1 MFTNDKLTEL
11 NDTISRV
18 TKLTD
23 SFAKFPQAIK
33 IPLRLEEEILSDSSA
48 TDAILGSTFNATFDA
63 TSASHNGK
71 MAVAYNLQISTLLN
85 VITAISEAIFVI
97 NSAGVIEMIN
107 PLGAK
112 LFGAPAEML
121 IGQTWTDYL
130 QSPFKDEYQ
139 SLFSLWNSAS
149 DEANKVT
156 QFNHGPKEIIINR
169 ADSTLLE
176 ADLSLS
182 CLPSIQIGS
191 EPLFIGIMHNLTTH
205 KAEYNKLRHLAH
217 TDKLTGLANRH
228 AFDDALQTNWN
239 DSINHDQPLCLIII
253 DVDYFKMFNDQY
265 GHVNGDKCLQKIAQV
280 LAEVLPSNNAMAAR
294 YGGEEF
300 VVILPNSNPLTAEY
314 IAKNIQRRIN
324 QLSFT
329 DIGLPAQTKISVS
342 QGIACERSGQ
352 YRTPTALVCAADT
365 ALYRAKSTGR
375 NRINMSS

>member
-23 SFAKFPQAIK
+23 SLSKYPNAVK
-33 IPLRLEEEILSDSSA
+33 IPLRVEAETLADSS
-48 TDAILGSTFNATFDA
+48 STAVMFDATFDA
-63 TSASHNGK
+63 TSANQNGK
-71 MAVAYNLQISTLLN
+71 MAVVDNLQIRTLLN
-85 VITAISEAIFVI
+85 VINAISEAIFVI

-139 SLFSLWNSAS
+139 SLFDLWNNAS
-149 DEANKVT
+149 DQSNKVT

-191 EPLFIGIMHNLTTH
+191 EPLFIGIMHNLTSH

-253 DVDYFKMFNDQY
+253 DVDYFKIFNDQF

-280 LAEVLPSNNAMAAR
+280 LADVLPSNNAMAAR

-324 QLSFT
+324 QLTFT

>member
-23 SFAKFPQAIK
+23 SLSKYPNAVK
-33 IPLRLEEEILSDSSA
+33 IPLRVEAETLADSS
-48 TDAILGSTFNATFDA
+48 STAVMFDATFDA
-63 TSASHNGK
+63 TSANQNGK
-71 MAVAYNLQISTLLN
+71 MAVVDNLQIRTLLN
-85 VITAISEAIFVI
+85 VINAISEAIFVI

-139 SLFSLWNSAS
+139 SLFDLWNNAS
-149 DEANKVT
+149 DQSNKVT

-182 CLPSIQIGS
+182 CLPSMQIGS
-191 EPLFIGIMHNLTTH
+191 KPLFIGIMHNLTSH

-253 DVDYFKMFNDQY
+253 DVDYFKIFNDQF

-324 QLSFT
+324 QLTFT

>member
-18 TKLTD
+18 TKLTN
-23 SFAKFPQAIK
+23 SFAKFPSAVK
-33 IPLRLEEEILSDSSA
+33 IPLRVEAETLADSS
-48 TDAILGSTFNATFDA
+48 STAVMFDATFDA
-63 TSASHNGK
+63 TSANQNGK
-71 MAVAYNLQISTLLN
+71 MAVVDNLQIRTLLN
-85 VITAISEAIFVI
+85 VINAISEAIFVI

-139 SLFSLWNSAS
+139 SLFDLWNNAS
-149 DEANKVT
+149 DQSNKVT

-191 EPLFIGIMHNLTTH
+191 EPLFIGIMHNLTSH

>member
-23 SFAKFPQAIK
+23 SLSKYPNAVK
-33 IPLRLEEEILSDSSA
+33 IPLRVEAETLADSS
-48 TDAILGSTFNATFDA
+48 STAVMFDATFDA
-63 TSASHNGK
+63 TSANQNGK
-71 MAVAYNLQISTLLN
+71 MAVVDNLQIRTLLN
-85 VITAISEAIFVI
+85 VINAISEAIFVI
-97 NSAGVIEMIN
+97 NSVGVIEMIN

-139 SLFSLWNSAS
+139 SLFDLWNNAS
-149 DEANKVT
+149 DQSNKVT

-191 EPLFIGIMHNLTTH
+191 EPLFIGIMHNLTSH

-253 DVDYFKMFNDQY
+253 DVDYFKIFNDQF

-280 LAEVLPSNNAMAAR
+280 LADVLPSNNAMAAR

-324 QLSFT
+324 QLTFT

>member
-23 SFAKFPQAIK
+23 SLSKYPNAVK
-33 IPLRLEEEILSDSSA
+33 IPLRVEAETLADSSSTAVMFDA
-48 TDAILGSTFNATFDA
+48 TLDA
-63 TSASHNGK
+63 TSANQNGK
-71 MAVAYNLQISTLLN
+71 MAVVDNLQIRTLLN
-85 VITAISEAIFVI
+85 VINAISEAIFVI

-139 SLFSLWNSAS
+139 SLFDLWNNAS
-149 DEANKVT
+149 DQSNKVT

-191 EPLFIGIMHNLTTH
+191 EPLFIGIMHNLTSH

-253 DVDYFKMFNDQY
+253 DVDYFKIFNDQF

-280 LAEVLPSNNAMAAR
+280 LADVLPSNNAMAAR

-324 QLSFT
+324 QLTFT

>member
-23 SFAKFPQAIK
+23 SLSKYPNAVK
-33 IPLRLEEEILSDSSA
+33 IPLRVEAETLADSSSTA
-48 TDAILGSTFNATFDA
+48 VMFDANFDA
-63 TSASHNGK
+63 TSANQNGK
-71 MAVAYNLQISTLLN
+71 MAVVDNLQIRTLLN
-85 VITAISEAIFVI
+85 VINAISEAIFVI

-139 SLFSLWNSAS
+139 SLFDLWNNAS
-149 DEANKVT
+149 DQSNKVT

-191 EPLFIGIMHNLTTH
+191 EPLFIGIMHNLTSH

>member
-23 SFAKFPQAIK
+23 SLSKYPNAVK
-33 IPLRLEEEILSDSSA
+33 IPMRVEAETLADSS
-48 TDAILGSTFNATFDA
+48 STAVMFDATFDA
-63 TSASHNGK
+63 TSANQNGK
-71 MAVAYNLQISTLLN
+71 MAVVDNLQIRTLLN
-85 VITAISEAIFVI
+85 VINAISEAIFVI

-139 SLFSLWNSAS
+139 SLFDLWNNAS
-149 DEANKVT
+149 DQSNKVT

-191 EPLFIGIMHNLTTH
+191 EPLFIGIMHNLTSH

-253 DVDYFKMFNDQY
+253 DVDYFKIFNDQF

-280 LAEVLPSNNAMAAR
+280 LADVLPSNNAMAAR

-324 QLSFT
+324 QLTFT

-365 ALYRAKSTGR
+365 ALYRAKSSGR

>member
-18 TKLTD
+18 TKLTG
-23 SFAKFPQAIK
+23 SFAKSPASGK
-33 IPLRLEEEILSDSSA
+33 TVSSQTMVNQLTTNTESPNQESNLA
-48 TDAILGSTFNATFDA
+48 MTDN
-63 TSASHNGK
+63 
-71 MAVAYNLQISTLLN
+71 VQIRTLLN
-85 VITAISEAIFVI
+85 VITAISEAIFVV
-97 NSAGVIEMIN
+97 NSNGIIEMIN

-139 SLFSLWNSAS
+139 SLFSLWNGA
-149 DEANKVT
+149 ANHT
-156 QFNHGPKEIIINR
+156 RIDTPFNHGPKEIIINR

-182 CLPSIQIGS
+182 YLPSIQIGS
-191 EPLFIGIMHNLTTH
+191 EPLFIGIMHNLTSH
-205 KAEYNKLRHLAH
+205 KAEYNKLRRLAH

-228 AFDDALQTNWN
+228 AFDDALQTHWN

-253 DVDYFKMFNDQY
+253 DVDYFKIFNDQY
-265 GHVNGDKCLQKIAQV
+265 GHVNGDKCLQKIAKV
-280 LAEVLPSNNAMAAR
+280 LAEALPSNNAMAAR

-300 VVILPNSNPLTAEY
+300 VIILPNSNPLTAEY
-314 IAKNIQRRIN
+314 VAKNIQNRIN

-329 DIGLPAQTKISVS
+329 DIGLPAQTHISVS

-352 YRTPTALVCAADT
+352 YRTPTALMCAADT

-375 NRINMSS
+375 NRINIGS

>member
-23 SFAKFPQAIK
+23 SLSKYPNAVK
-33 IPLRLEEEILSDSSA
+33 IPLRVEAETLADSS
-48 TDAILGSTFNATFDA
+48 STAVMFDTTFDA
-63 TSASHNGK
+63 TSANQNGK
-71 MAVAYNLQISTLLN
+71 MAVVDNLQIRTLLN
-85 VITAISEAIFVI
+85 VINAISEAIFVI

-139 SLFSLWNSAS
+139 SLFDLWNNAS
-149 DEANKVT
+149 DQSNKVT

-191 EPLFIGIMHNLTTH
+191 EPLFIGIMHNLTSH

-253 DVDYFKMFNDQY
+253 DVDYFKIFNDQF

-280 LAEVLPSNNAMAAR
+280 LADVLPSNNAMAAR

-324 QLSFT
+324 QLTFT

>member
-23 SFAKFPQAIK
+23 SLSKYPNAVK
-33 IPLRLEEEILSDSSA
+33 IPLRVEAETLADSS
-48 TDAILGSTFNATFDA
+48 STAVMFDA
-63 TSASHNGK
+63 TSANQNGK
-71 MAVAYNLQISTLLN
+71 MAVVDNLQIRTLLN
-85 VITAISEAIFVI
+85 VINAISEAIFVI

-139 SLFSLWNSAS
+139 SLFDLWNNAS
-149 DEANKVT
+149 DQNNKVT

-191 EPLFIGIMHNLTTH
+191 EPLFIGIMHNLTSH

-253 DVDYFKMFNDQY
+253 DVDYFKIFNDQF

-280 LAEVLPSNNAMAAR
+280 LADVLPSNNAMAAR

-300 VVILPNSNPLTAEY
+300 VVVLPNSNPLTAEY

-324 QLSFT
+324 QLTFT

>member
-23 SFAKFPQAIK
+23 SLSKYPNAVK
-33 IPLRLEEEILSDSSA
+33 IPLRVEAETLADSS
-48 TDAILGSTFNATFDA
+48 STAVMFDATFDA
-63 TSASHNGK
+63 TSANQNGK
-71 MAVAYNLQISTLLN
+71 MAVVDNLQIRTLLN
-85 VITAISEAIFVI
+85 VINAISEAIFVI

-139 SLFSLWNSAS
+139 SLFDLWNNAS
-149 DEANKVT
+149 DQSNKVT

-191 EPLFIGIMHNLTTH
+191 EPLFIGIMHNLTSP

-253 DVDYFKMFNDQY
+253 DVDYFKIFNDQF

-280 LAEVLPSNNAMAAR
+280 LADVLPSNNAMAAR

-324 QLSFT
+324 QLTFT

>member
-23 SFAKFPQAIK
+23 SLSKYPNAVK
-33 IPLRLEEEILSDSSA
+33 IPLRVEAETLADSS
-48 TDAILGSTFNATFDA
+48 STAVMFDATFDA
-63 TSASHNGK
+63 TSANQNGK
-71 MAVAYNLQISTLLN
+71 MAVVDNLQIRTLLN
-85 VITAISEAIFVI
+85 VINAISEAIFVI

-139 SLFSLWNSAS
+139 SLFDLWNSAS
-149 DEANKVT
+149 DQSNKVT

-191 EPLFIGIMHNLTTH
+191 EPLFIGIMHNLTSH

-228 AFDDALQTNWN
+228 AFDDALQANWN

-253 DVDYFKMFNDQY
+253 DVDYFKIFNDQF

-280 LAEVLPSNNAMAAR
+280 LADVLPSNNAMAAR

-324 QLSFT
+324 QLTFT

-342 QGIACERSGQ
+342 QGITCERSGQ

>member
-23 SFAKFPQAIK
+23 SSSKYPNAVK
-33 IPLRLEEEILSDSSA
+33 IPLRVEAETLADSS
-48 TDAILGSTFNATFDA
+48 STAVMFDATFDA
-63 TSASHNGK
+63 TSANQNGK
-71 MAVAYNLQISTLLN
+71 MAVVDNLQIRTLLN
-85 VITAISEAIFVI
+85 VINAISEAIFVI

-139 SLFSLWNSAS
+139 SLFDLWNNAS
-149 DEANKVT
+149 DQSNKVT

-191 EPLFIGIMHNLTTH
+191 EPLFIGIMHNLTSH

-253 DVDYFKMFNDQY
+253 DVDYFKIFNDQF

-280 LAEVLPSNNAMAAR
+280 LADVLPSNNAMAAR

-324 QLSFT
+324 QLTFT

>member
-23 SFAKFPQAIK
+23 SLSKYPNAVK
-33 IPLRLEEEILSDSSA
+33 IPLRVEAETLADSS
-48 TDAILGSTFNATFDA
+48 STAVMFDATFDA
-63 TSASHNGK
+63 TSANQNGK
-71 MAVAYNLQISTLLN
+71 MAVVDNLQIRTLLN
-85 VITAISEAIFVI
+85 VINAISEAIFVI

-139 SLFSLWNSAS
+139 SLFDLWNNAS
-149 DEANKVT
+149 DQSNKVT

-191 EPLFIGIMHNLTTH
+191 EPLFIGIMHNLTSH

>member
-23 SFAKFPQAIK
+23 SLSKYPNAVK
-33 IPLRLEEEILSDSSA
+33 IPLRVEAETLADSS
-48 TDAILGSTFNATFDA
+48 STAVMFDATFDA
-63 TSASHNGK
+63 TSANQNGK
-71 MAVAYNLQISTLLN
+71 MAVVDNLQIRTLLN
-85 VITAISEAIFVI
+85 VINAISEAIFVI

-139 SLFSLWNSAS
+139 SLFDLWNNAS
-149 DEANKVT
+149 DQSNKVT

-191 EPLFIGIMHNLTTH
+191 EPLFIGIMHNLTSH

-253 DVDYFKMFNDQY
+253 DVDYFKIFNDQF

-280 LAEVLPSNNAMAAR
+280 LADVLPSNNAMAAR
-294 YGGEEF
+294 YGGEAF

-324 QLSFT
+324 QLTFT

>member
-11 NDTISRV
+11 NNTISRV
-18 TKLTD
+18 TKLTN
-23 SFAKFPQAIK
+23 SFAKFPGGTKKQILNNVQ
-33 IPLRLEEEILSDSSA
+33 IHENTMLENMA
-48 TDAILGSTFNATFDA
+48 TADN
-63 TSASHNGK
+63 NGQ
-71 MAVAYNLQISTLLN
+71 MTAAENVQITTLLN
-85 VITAISEAIFVI
+85 VIGAISEAIFVI

-107 PLGAK
+107 PLAAK
-112 LFGAPAEML
+112 LFGAPNEML

-139 SLFSLWNSAS
+139 SLFEVWNKAS
-149 DEANKVT
+149 ETNKQT
-156 QFNHGPKEIIINR
+156 APFNHGPKEIIINR

-182 CLPSIQIGS
+182 CLPSMKLGS
-191 EPLFIGIMHNLTTH
+191 EPLFIGIMHNLTSH

-228 AFDDALQTNWN
+228 AFDDALQNNWN

-253 DVDYFKMFNDQY
+253 DVDYFKIFNDQF
-265 GHVNGDKCLQKIAQV
+265 GHINGDKCLQKIAQV
-280 LAEVLPSNNAMAAR
+280 LLDALPSNNAMASR

-314 IAKNIQRRIN
+314 IAKQIQARIN

-329 DIGLPAQTKISVS
+329 DLGLPAQTKISVS

-365 ALYRAKSTGR
+365 ALYRAKSSGR
-375 NRINMSS
+375 NRINISG

>member
-1 MFTNDKLTEL
+1 MFTNDKLTAL
-11 NDTISRV
+11 NNTISRV
-18 TKLTD
+18 TTLTD
-23 SFAKFPQAIK
+23 SFAKSPRALK
-33 IPLRLEEEILSDSSA
+33 RPLRPKAETQ
-48 TDAILGSTFNATFDA
+48 TDVQPIEDA
-63 TSASHNGK
+63 APSHNSP
-71 MAVAYNLQISTLLN
+71 MASVDNLQIRTLFN
-85 VITAISEAIFVI
+85 VVTAISEAIFVI

-107 PLGAK
+107 PLACK

-130 QSPFKDEYQ
+130 QSPFKDEYR
-139 SLFSLWNSAS
+139 SLFDVWNKAS
-149 DEANKVT
+149 TSNKQT
-156 QFNHGPKEIIINR
+156 TPFNHGPKEIIINR

-182 CLPSIQIGS
+182 CLPSIQIGD
-191 EPLFIGIMHNLTTH
+191 EPLFIGIMHNLTSH
-205 KAEYNKLRHLAH
+205 KAQYNKLRHLAH

-253 DVDYFKMFNDQY
+253 DVDYFKIFNDQF

-300 VVILPNSNPLTAEY
+300 VIILPNSNPLTAEY
-314 IAKNIQRRIN
+314 IANNIQRRIN
-324 QLSFT
+324 QLTFT
-329 DIGLPAQTKISVS
+329 DIGLPAQTEISVS

>member
-23 SFAKFPQAIK
+23 SLSKYPNAVK
-33 IPLRLEEEILSDSSA
+33 IPLRVEAETLADSS
-48 TDAILGSTFNATFDA
+48 STAVMFDATFDA
-63 TSASHNGK
+63 TSANQNGK
-71 MAVAYNLQISTLLN
+71 MAVVDNLQIRTLLN
-85 VITAISEAIFVI
+85 VINAISEAIFVI

-139 SLFSLWNSAS
+139 SLFDLWNNAS
-149 DEANKVT
+149 DQSNKVT

-191 EPLFIGIMHNLTTH
+191 EPLFIGIMHNLTSH

-253 DVDYFKMFNDQY
+253 DVDYFKIFNDQF

-280 LAEVLPSNNAMAAR
+280 LADVLPSNNAMAAR

-324 QLSFT
+324 Q
-329 DIGLPAQTKISVS
+329 
-342 QGIACERSGQ
+342 
-352 YRTPTALVCAADT
+352 
-365 ALYRAKSTGR
+365 
-375 NRINMSS
+375 

>member
-18 TKLTD
+18 TKLTN
-23 SFAKFPQAIK
+23 SFAKFPSAIK
-33 IPLRLEEEILSDSSA
+33 IPLRVEAETLADSS
-48 TDAILGSTFNATFDA
+48 STAVMFDATFDA
-63 TSASHNGK
+63 TSANQNGK
-71 MAVAYNLQISTLLN
+71 MAVVDNLQIRTLLN
-85 VITAISEAIFVI
+85 VINAISEAIFVI

-139 SLFSLWNSAS
+139 SLFDLWNNAS
-149 DEANKVT
+149 DQSNKVT

-191 EPLFIGIMHNLTTH
+191 EPLFIGIMHNLTSH

>member
-23 SFAKFPQAIK
+23 SLSKYPNAVK
-33 IPLRLEEEILSDSSA
+33 IPLRVEAETLADSS
-48 TDAILGSTFNATFDA
+48 STAVMFDATFDA
-63 TSASHNGK
+63 TSANQNGK
-71 MAVAYNLQISTLLN
+71 MAVVDNLQIRTFLN
-85 VITAISEAIFVI
+85 VINAISEAIFVI

-139 SLFSLWNSAS
+139 SLFDLWNNAS
-149 DEANKVT
+149 DQSNKVT

-191 EPLFIGIMHNLTTH
+191 EPLFIGIMHNLTSH

-253 DVDYFKMFNDQY
+253 DVDYFKIFNDQF

-280 LAEVLPSNNAMAAR
+280 LADVLPSNNAMAAR

-324 QLSFT
+324 QLTFT

>member
-23 SFAKFPQAIK
+23 SLSKYPNAVK
-33 IPLRLEEEILSDSSA
+33 IPLRVEAETLADSS
-48 TDAILGSTFNATFDA
+48 STAVMFDATFDA
-63 TSASHNGK
+63 TSANQNGK
-71 MAVAYNLQISTLLN
+71 MAVVDNLQIRTLLN
-85 VITAISEAIFVI
+85 VINAISEAIFVV

-139 SLFSLWNSAS
+139 SLFDLWNNAS
-149 DEANKVT
+149 DQSNKVT

-191 EPLFIGIMHNLTTH
+191 EPLFIGIMHNLTSH

-253 DVDYFKMFNDQY
+253 DVDYFKIFNDQF

-280 LAEVLPSNNAMAAR
+280 LADVLPSNNAMAAR

-324 QLSFT
+324 QLTFT

>member
-23 SFAKFPQAIK
+23 SLSKYPNAVK
-33 IPLRLEEEILSDSSA
+33 IPLRVEAETLADSS
-48 TDAILGSTFNATFDA
+48 STAVMFDATFDA
-63 TSASHNGK
+63 TSANQNGK
-71 MAVAYNLQISTLLN
+71 MAVVDNLQIRTLLN
-85 VITAISEAIFVI
+85 VINAISEAIFVI

-139 SLFSLWNSAS
+139 YLFDLWNNAS
-149 DEANKVT
+149 DQSNKVT

-191 EPLFIGIMHNLTTH
+191 EPLFIGIMHNLTSH

-253 DVDYFKMFNDQY
+253 DVDYFKIFNDQF

-280 LAEVLPSNNAMAAR
+280 LADVLPSNNAMAAR

-324 QLSFT
+324 QLTFT